1 MLRPYPNE
9 PGPFVANFD
18 VIILGGGP
26 AGYVCAIRCAQ
37 LGLATAVVEQ
47 EKLGGVCVN
56 IGCIPTKALL
66 HSAYIANLLKESK
79 EFGVEAGNV
88 TTDYG
93 VAMKRSRRVSDQNSK
108 GVEFLMKKHKITVVK
123 GTGVLQPGKKVKVG
137 NDVYEAKKAVV
148 VATGSRVKGIPQ
160 IGLEINKTTVISS
173 DEALLMERVPASL
186 AIIGAGALG
195 MECADIFH
203 AFGVKVTLIE
213 ALPRILPLEDAE
225 ASDTLNKSYRKRG
238 IEVIAGAKVTKA
250 NVGKD
255 KVTLDVEAGGE
266 KKQVTAA
273 AVLMA
278 AGRAVNIE
286 NIGLKECGIQLTERG
301 FIKVDKNM
309 QTSTAGY
316 YAIGDV
322 AGPPMLAHKGSREGV
337 VVAELIAGQKPHPIK
352 YDNVPS
358 VTYCHPEVASIGL
371 TEDQCKEKKLDY
383 VAGKFPFSANG
394 RARGTGETEGFVK
407 ILRDKKYGEI
417 LGAHIVGSHASE
429 MIHELAV
436 ARENEYTVEE
446 IDLAIHAHPTMSEAI
461 GEAALDSLGRVLHI
475 WATKRSMTPSPSDL
489 DP

>member
-1 MLRPYPNE
+1 MP
-9 PGPFVANFD
+9 NFD
-18 VIILGGGP
+18 VVILGGGP

-37 LGLATAVVEQ
+37 LGLQTAVVEQ
-47 EKLGGVCVN
+47 DKLGGVCVN

-66 HSAYIANLLKESK
+66 HSAYVAHLLKESK
-79 EFGVEAGNV
+79 DFGIEAGEV
-88 TTDYG
+88 KTDYG
-93 VAMKRSRRVSDQNSK
+93 VAMKRSRRVADQNSK
-108 GVEFLMKKHKITVVK
+108 GVEFLMKKHKITVVR

-137 NDVYEAKKAVV
+137 SDVYEAKKAVV
-148 VATGSRVKGIPQ
+148 IATGSRVKGLPQ

-173 DEALLMERVPASL
+173 DEALLMEKIPATL
-186 AIIGAGALG
+186 AIIGAGAVG
-195 MECADIFH
+195 MEFADIFN
-203 AFGVKVTLIE
+203 AFGVKVTIIE

-225 ASDTLNKSYRKRG
+225 ASDAVGKSYRKRG

-250 NVGKD
+250 TVAKD

-266 KKQVTAA
+266 KKQIVAA

-286 NIGLKECGIQLTERG
+286 NVGLKECGIQLTERG
-301 FIKVDKNM
+301 FIKVDKNL

-337 VVAELIAGQKPHPIK
+337 TVAEIIAGQKPHPIK

-383 VAGKFPFSANG
+383 VAGKFPFSASG

-417 LGAHIVGSHASE
+417 LGAHIVGGHASE
-429 MIHELAV
+429 IIHELAV

-446 IDLAIHAHPTMSEAI
+446 VELAIHAHPTMSEAI
-461 GEAALDSLGRVLHI
+461 AEAALDSLGRALNV
-475 WATKRSMTPSPSDL
+475 
-489 DP
+489 

>member
-1 MLRPYPNE
+1 M
-9 PGPFVANFD
+9 AQSFD
-18 VIILGGGP
+18 VIVLGGGP

-37 LGLATAVVEQ
+37 LGLATAVIEQ

-66 HSAYIANLLKESK
+66 HSAYLAHVMKESK
-79 EFGVEAGNV
+79 DFGVEAGAV
-88 TTDYG
+88 KTDYG
-93 VAMKRSRRVSDQNSK
+93 VAMKRSRRVADQNSK

-137 NDVYEAKKAVV
+137 SDVHEAKKAVV

-173 DEALLMERVPASL
+173 DEALLMERIPETL
-186 AIIGAGALG
+186 AIIGAGAVG
-195 MECADIFH
+195 MEFADIFS

-213 ALPRILPLEDAE
+213 ALPRILPIEDAE
-225 ASDTLNKSYRKRG
+225 SSDTLAKSYRKRG

-250 NVGKD
+250 TIAKD

-266 KKQVTAA
+266 KKQVVAA

-278 AGRAVNIE
+278 AGRAVNTE
-286 NIGLKECGIQLTERG
+286 NIGLKECGIQLTDRG
-301 FIKVDKNM
+301 FIKVDKNL
-309 QTSTAGY
+309 QTTAPGY

-337 VVAELIAGQKPHPIK
+337 IVAELLGGQKPHPIK

-417 LGAHIVGSHASE
+417 LGAHIVGAHASE

-446 IDLAIHAHPTMSEAI
+446 VDLAIHAHPTMSEAVA
-461 GEAALDSLGRVLHI
+461 EAALDSLGRALNI
-475 WATKRSMTPSPSDL
+475 
-489 DP
+489 

>member
-1 MLRPYPNE
+1 M
-9 PGPFVANFD
+9 ASFD
-18 VIILGGGP
+18 VIVLGGGP

-37 LGLATAVVEQ
+37 LGLATAVIEQ

-66 HSAYIANLLKESK
+66 HSAYIANLLKEAK
-79 EFGVEAGNV
+79 DFGVEAGSV
-88 TTDYG
+88 KTDYG
-93 VAMKRSRRVSDQNSK
+93 VAMKRSRRVADQNSK
-108 GVEFLMKKHKITVVK
+108 GVEFLMKKHKITVVR

-148 VATGSRVKGIPQ
+148 IATGSRVKGIPQ
-160 IGLEINKTTVISS
+160 IGLEINKKTVISS
-173 DEALLMERVPASL
+173 DEALLMERIPQTL
-186 AIIGAGALG
+186 AIIGAGAVG
-195 MECADIFH
+195 MEFADIFA
-203 AFGVKVTLIE
+203 AFGVKVTLVE
-213 ALPRILPLEDAE
+213 ALPRILPIEDAE
-225 ASDTLNKSYRKRG
+225 ASDTLAKSYRKRG
-238 IEVIAGAKVTKA
+238 IEVIAGAKVMKA
-250 NVGKD
+250 NVAKD

-266 KKQVTAA
+266 KKQVVAA

-278 AGRAVNIE
+278 AGRAVNTE
-286 NIGLKECGIQLTERG
+286 NIGLKECGIQVTDRG
-301 FIKVDKNM
+301 FIKVDKNL
-309 QTSTAGY
+309 QTTTPGY

-337 VVAELIAGQKPHPIK
+337 IVAELLAGQKPHPIK

-394 RARGTGETEGFVK
+394 RARGTGETDGFVK

-417 LGAHIVGSHASE
+417 LGAHIVGAHASE
-429 MIHELAV
+429 LIHELAV

-446 IDLAIHAHPTMSEAI
+446 VDLAIHAHPTMSEAVA
-461 GEAALDSLGRVLHI
+461 EAALDSLGRVLHI
-475 WATKRSMTPSPSDL
+475 
-489 DP
+489 

>member
-1 MLRPYPNE
+1 M
-9 PGPFVANFD
+9 ANSFD
-18 VIILGGGP
+18 VIVLGGGP

-37 LGLATAVVEQ
+37 LGLATAVIEQ
-47 EKLGGVCVN
+47 DKLGGVCVN

-66 HSAYIANLLKESK
+66 HSASIANLLKESK
-79 EFGVEAGNV
+79 DFGVEAGDV
-88 TTDYG
+88 KTDYG

-108 GVEFLMKKHKITVVK
+108 GVEFLMKKNKITVVK

-137 NDVYEAKKAVV
+137 SDVYEAKQAVV
-148 VATGSRVKGIPQ
+148 IATGSRVKGIPQ

-173 DEALLMERVPASL
+173 DEALLMEKIPATL
-186 AIIGAGALG
+186 AIIGAGAVG
-195 MECADIFH
+195 MEFADIFN

-225 ASDTLNKSYRKRG
+225 ASDTLSKSYRKRG

-250 NVGKD
+250 NVAKD

-278 AGRAVNIE
+278 AGRAVNTE

-301 FIKVDKNM
+301 FIKVDKNL

-337 VVAELIAGQKPHPIK
+337 VVAEIVAGQKPHAIK

-417 LGAHIVGSHASE
+417 LGAHIVGADASE
-429 MIHELAV
+429 MIHELTV

-446 IDLAIHAHPTMSEAI
+446 IELAIHAHPTMSEAVAQ
-461 GEAALDSLGRVLHI
+461 AALDSLGRVVD
-475 WATKRSMTPSPSDL
+475 M
-489 DP
+489 